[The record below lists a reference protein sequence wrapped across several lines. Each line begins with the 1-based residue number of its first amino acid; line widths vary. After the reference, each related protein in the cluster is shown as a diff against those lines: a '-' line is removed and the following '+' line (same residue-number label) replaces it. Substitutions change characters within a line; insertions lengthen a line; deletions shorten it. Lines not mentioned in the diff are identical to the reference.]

1 MAVRR
6 TTLFLVVIPSS
17 TFTATTIYTNS
28 YVWLDALDTCIIPFH
43 LYASQ
48 TWSLTT
54 KHKNIEFCQR
64 KRVRKILGVSTTNR
78 ISNTQLQELSML
90 KSAAQQASRSKWKW
104 VGHVPR
110 LHHTRWAQAITMWDP
125 YRGMPSTRLQN
136 STFPVLSLIPSF
148 SLPDVLC
155 DPTDIIWRRGT
166 PI

>member
-1 MAVRR
+1 MYELFCYAGILLQAFMAVRR

-28 YVWLDALDTCIIPFH
+28 YVWLDALDTCIIPVH
-43 LYASQ
+43 LYACQ

-54 KHKNIEFCQR
+54 KHKNIEFSQR

-110 LHHTRWAQAITMWDP
+110 LHHTRDRISNTQLQEWSMLKSAAQQASRSKW
-125 YRGMPSTRLQN
+125 
-136 STFPVLSLIPSF
+136 
-148 SLPDVLC
+148 
-155 DPTDIIWRRGT
+155 
-166 PI
+166 